1 MCISALL
8 SLFGCR
14 NKKNNPLIL
23 DGPDMER
30 EVWREFTISAST
42 VTYEPTYSYTVRID
56 GTSQKGYLDVN
67 YTENGYGESG
77 IELES
82 KTVNALL
89 NLQITEFPDA
99 QSVEGSFIGLSVI
112 DSKGQTLKKSV
123 SSANESEILA
133 LIKPYVK
140 ENKQEKP
147 EMLDGPSMTYTPP
160 WYELSVSVTASIV
173 NDSFYFDVVDTEE
186 KTTVAGSCMDSEGHY
201 YEIEEPVEIPYECLQ
216 QLYQLGFEGLDNVE
230 DLPLGTDNEE
240 EIILDGTKTSI
251 TITTNDGKFEKLASE
266 SLAKEVYKILLPYFQ
281 QSVN

>member
-67 YTENGYGESG
+67 YTENGYGERG

-123 SSANESEILA
+123 SSENESEILA

-147 EMLDGPSMTYTPP
+147 EMLDGPDMENTSAWNSFSISRYGDSMADQNFQITVQKSDIGYVVTGEVLG
-160 WYELSVSVTASIV
+160 YSETEGIILSKKDCRKIDELKPHLLP
-173 NDSFYFDVVDTEE
+173 DVVKTEE
-186 KTTVAGSCMDSEGHY
+186 QSET
-201 YEIEEPVEIPYECLQ
+201 
-216 QLYQLGFEGLDNVE
+216 E
-230 DLPLGTDNEE
+230 DVM
-240 EIILDGTKTSI
+240 ILDAPSVDIEVGYVDGTLLQKVDENDFSMSI
-251 TITTNDGKFEKLASE
+251 YYIVE
-266 SLAKEVYKILLPYFQ
+266 PYFIKK
-281 QSVN
+281 SE